1 MAVLS
6 FTPITASNSSPNA
19 AARAA
24 PSTVDATAQALLH
37 FLLPK
42 PTSPSEHLVALALLH
57 LQPQSF
63 QLSSIITFEFNH
75 LFAALLSKSD
85 VSFIGKIDRVT
96 TTN

>member
-24 PSTVDATAQALLH
+24 PSTIDATAQELLH

-42 PTSPSEHLVALALLH
+42 PTSPSEHLVALAVALAASEFPTVL
-57 LQPQSF
+57 
-63 QLSSIITFEFNH
+63 IITFEFND
-75 LFAALLSKSD
+75 LFGALLSKSN
-85 VSFIGKIDRVT
+85 VSFIGKIDRVR